1 MNHLAVLLRLLLA
14 HFIADF
20 FLQTRAGTEEKRLK
34 RWKSRWLYLHSGL
47 YAVLV
52 SASSMAWD
60 RAAWLLTFFLIF
72 FVFHAVVDGWKASR
86 PERAGAFVLD
96 QLAHLV
102 LILAAWAVLAPGR
115 AALIWAVLEKGL
127 GSPAVLLLIIGYL
140 VNLHPVGYLIGILT
154 EPLRRQLEEQQRQ
167 GLEKAGFWIGCLER
181 FFVLSFILVGYPEG
195 IAMLAAAKSVF
206 RYGEIKDPGKRR
218 ETEYILIGT
227 LLSYAV
233 ALATGLLIKSQ
244 F

>member
-1 MNHLAVLLRLLLA
+1 MNQLAVFLRMLA
-14 HFIADF
+14 GHFIADF
-20 FLQTRAGTEEKRLK
+20 FLQTRAGIEEKRQK
-34 RWKSRWLYLHSGL
+34 RWRSKSLYVHSAV
-47 YAVLV
+47 YALLV
-52 SASSMAWD
+52 CAASLAWEEL
-60 RAAWLLTFFLIF
+60 AWLVVVIF
-72 FVFHAVVDGWKASR
+72 VSHVLVDGWKAGR

-96 QLAHLV
+96 QFAHLV
-102 LILAAWAVLAPGR
+102 VLLAVWAALAPGR
-115 AALIWAVLEKGL
+115 AAMVWDFLEKGL
-127 GSPAVLLLIIGYL
+127 ASPAVLLIIAGYL
-140 VNLHPVGYLIGILT
+140 VNLHPVGYLIGFLT
-154 EPLRRQLEEQQRQ
+154 EPLRSQLEQQQRQ

-206 RYGEIKDPGKRR
+206 RYGEIKDPAKRR

-233 ALATGLLIKSQ
+233 AFGTGIFIKSQ